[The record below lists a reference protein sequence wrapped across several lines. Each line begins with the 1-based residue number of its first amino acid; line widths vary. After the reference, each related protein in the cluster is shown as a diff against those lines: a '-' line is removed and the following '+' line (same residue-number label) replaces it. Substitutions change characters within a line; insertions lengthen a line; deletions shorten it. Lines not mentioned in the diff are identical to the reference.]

1 MIAGRY
7 RLTRPLGKGGMG
19 TVWVAVQEPLGREV
33 ALKLIRTE
41 LVNEARV
48 RERFRREARL
58 VAQLNN
64 PHIVTVLDFGETD
77 APGGGTTLFIAM
89 ELLRG
94 RTLRE
99 RLRSGPVSP
108 RESALIVREIADAL
122 VTAHAG
128 GVIHRDL
135 KPDNVMLA
143 ENGPRPASV
152 KLVDFGVARSLTP
165 EAGSQ
170 RLTQTG
176 VMVGTPGYLA
186 PEVVL
191 GEEAGPSSDL
201 YSVGVLWF
209 EMLARRQPFAAQTPL
224 ALAMM
229 HASEPAPRL
238 KDKVPTVPTG
248 LADLVDEL
256 LRKDPAGRPRDAA
269 ALVSRVEE
277 LLARGLDE
285 QAAPTVVVEEPDTP
299 FDQTRVQLIPTT
311 VNMAAATPQP
321 ATQPSVRTATLPP
334 LVRDTRPDPPT
345 QPTTLR
351 LATAPPMVRGLVYAA
366 GGAVVVLG
374 IAAAALFA
382 STSGKPGSGSDDKAR
397 RVELDAGVLA
407 APLPTPPAPAPVP
420 RPPPPASETAKPPL
434 ERNRSEP
441 ASETNERPSG
451 AKAPAPDSVAPPP
464 EGRPSSSTRPAPD
477 KVDKKAPTDKRPPAD
492 VPHEPRIE
500 LDPG

>member
-1 MIAGRY
+1 MRPRATCDARLPSVSASAHPDFSGLMIAGRY

-41 LVNEARV
+41 LVNEPRV

-94 RTLRE
+94 HTLRE

-122 VTAHAG
+122 VTAHAA

-143 ENGPRPASV
+143 DNGPRPATV

-165 EAGSQ
+165 EARAQ

-238 KDKVPTVPTG
+238 KDKVPTVPAG
-248 LADLVDEL
+248 LAALVDEL
-256 LRKDPAGRPRDAA
+256 LRKDPVARPRDAA
-269 ALVSRVEE
+269 ALVTRVEG
-277 LLARGLDE
+277 LLAGGLDE
-285 QAAPTVVVEEPDTP
+285 QAAPTVLLEEPDTP

-345 QPTTLR
+345 QPTSQGTTLR
-351 LATAPPMVRGLVYAA
+351 LATAPPLVRGLVYAA
-366 GGAVVVLG
+366 GGAVVALG
-374 IAAAALFA
+374 IAAAALLA
-382 STSGKPGSGSDDKAR
+382 SSTGSPALGI
-397 RVELDAGVLA
+397 DAGVPETPARASPSPPVPSPPVPSPRPPPPPPA
-407 APLPTPPAPAPVP
+407 APSPAPPAPAP
-420 RPPPPASETAKPPL
+420 
-434 ERNRSEP
+434 
-441 ASETNERPSG
+441 
-451 AKAPAPDSVAPPP
+451 
-464 EGRPSSSTRPAPD
+464 TRPAPAPGD
-477 KVDKKAPTDKRPPAD
+477 PKAPAEKRRPPD
-492 VPHEPRIE
+492 LPHEPRIE